1 MNNFPAEILKPLAA
15 MTLATIASNF
25 WVRSVPK
32 RYARKKTKVGL
43 PDDQVRR
50 ATYRARRW
58 IRRFNKQTVSHWPIL
73 PIALLVGLGGDYLSL
88 FPIALWIVGLGFPL
102 LTFVI
107 TSAGESF
114 DFASKAWTDRD
125 SARLGPIWQSD
136 IIFFPSLMLFSAV
149 FFPSIALI
157 VLEVIRL
164 LLP

>member
-1 MNNFPAEILKPLAA
+1 MNYFPAEILKPLAA
-15 MTLATIASNF
+15 ITLATLASNF
-25 WVRSVPK
+25 WLRSAPK
-32 RYARKKTKVGL
+32 RYAKSKREAGFS
-43 PDDQVRR
+43 DQQVRH

-58 IRRFNKQTVSHWPIL
+58 VKRYDNMAVGPWPIL
-73 PIALLVGLGGDYLSL
+73 IIAMLVGLGGDYFGV

-107 TSAGESF
+107 TSFGMTF
-114 DFASKAWTDRD
+114 DFNFKRLTDRGAGR
-125 SARLGPIWQSD
+125 SAPLWQSD